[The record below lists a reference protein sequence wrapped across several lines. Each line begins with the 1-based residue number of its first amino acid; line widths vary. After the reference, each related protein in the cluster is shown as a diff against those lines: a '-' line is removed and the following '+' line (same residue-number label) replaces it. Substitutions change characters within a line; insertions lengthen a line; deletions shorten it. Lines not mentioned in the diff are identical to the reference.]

1 MKRMNY
7 ASAMR
12 SPDSA
17 SARAIEQ
24 LKAHLDKQPRLSS
37 AALVAEKI
45 RHAPYQELIVAS
57 RYQVLAN
64 VEATIA
70 LLRDE
75 GERVAVIRC
84 VEDCPGLR
92 TMEALYGAEHSQ
104 KSWTLPE
111 REEPP
116 RYFLGRMLAEH
127 KLDILI
133 VQNAMQFARLSN
145 FQSFQVAGPLWADL
159 FSAAA
164 IVNCQVT
171 LIRQED

>member
-1 MKRMNY
+1 MKRKNY

-37 AALVAEKI
+37 AALVAEKV
-45 RHAPYQELIVAS
+45 RHAPYQELIVDS

-84 VEDCPGLR
+84 VEDCPELQ

-104 KSWTLPE
+104 KSWMLPE

-116 RYFLGRMLAEH
+116 HYFLARVLAEH

-145 FQSFQVAGPLWADL
+145 YQSFQVAGPLWADL
-159 FSAAA
+159 FAAA
-164 IVNCQVT
+164 TMVNCQVT

>member
-1 MKRMNY
+1 MKRMHY
-7 ASAMR
+7 ARATR

-24 LKAHLDKQPRLSS
+24 LNAHLDKQPRLSS

-45 RHAPYQELIVAS
+45 KYAPYQEMIVAG

-64 VEATIA
+64 VEDTIA
-70 LLRDE
+70 LLRAE

-92 TMEALYGAEHSQ
+92 AMEARYGVELSREQ
-104 KSWTLPE
+104 WVTPE
-111 REEPP
+111 QEEQARE
-116 RYFLGRMLAEH
+116 FLMRVLAEH

-133 VQNAMQFARLSN
+133 VQNATQFARLCHYH
-145 FQSFQVAGPLWADL
+145 SFQVAELLWADL
-159 FSAAA
+159 FATAATA
-164 IVNCQVT
+164 MCQVT
-171 LIRQED
+171 LIRRED